1 MVDSMQSSKM
11 RVVERENE
19 LVVQKI
25 RAEEMTMSR
34 LRTKLLDP
42 NKLLTNPDQSHIR
55 KKVALDH

>member
-1 MVDSMQSSKM
+1 MVDSMQSIKM

-34 LRTKLLDP
+34 LRTKLMGID
-42 NKLLTNPDQSHIR
+42 KLLTNTEQSLIR
-55 KKVALDH
+55 K